1 MVIKDVPEFEDIVGE
16 KYIIIKTT
24 KAMIESRDGSLYES
38 VRKHWRIDAKRANKY
53 PYVLAVVDGIVN
65 NVYEV
70 YEWYPTENEE
80 LAGRSEFRGKEAPIE
95 IQNKYRGKRIPDKY
109 REKGKASPFF
119 YHD

>member
-1 MVIKDVPEFEDIVGE
+1 MVIKDVPEFDDIVGE

-38 VRKHWRIDAKRANKY
+38 TRKYWRIDAKRANEY

-70 YEWYPTENEE
+70 DEWYPTENEE
-80 LAGRSEFRGKEAPIE
+80 FAGRCEFKGKEAPQD
-95 IQNKYRGKRIPDKY
+95 IQNKYRGKKIPARFRKI
-109 REKGKASPFF
+109 GMASPFL